1 MSRSSGRTPVLS
13 ARAKEASS
21 ARQARGEAGRKKSS
35 QGFAELVQQREREVE
50 ACGGEESAGEE
61 DLVELVEIRTSGTYS
76 LWIIR
81 SSRRC
86 NVLESSPEPHARC
99 SVISARLS
107 GKPSSSSY
115 ISYMRCS
122 TQQAGSSGIHRLLHK
137 LRYTTAAA
145 V

>member
-61 DLVELVEIRTSGTYS
+61 DLVELVEIRTSGTYGS
-76 LWIIR
+76 YGVVGGAM
-81 SSRRC
+81 SSRVAPNR
-86 NVLESSPEPHARC
+86 
-99 SVISARLS
+99 
-107 GKPSSSSY
+107 
-115 ISYMRCS
+115 
-122 TQQAGSSGIHRLLHK
+122 TQD
-137 LRYTTAAA
+137 A

>member
-50 ACGGEESAGEE
+50 ACGGEESAGE

-122 TQQAGSSGIHRLLHK
+122 TQQAGSSGIHRLYTNLW
-137 LRYTTAAA
+137 YTTAA